1 MRCSDCEFKPRRRKG
16 KQWWVAVLA
25 AAISLPGSR
34 QSLVAAPVQVQE
46 TRLDNGLRLI
56 VRHNPGAAT
65 VAVAGAVRVTA
76 AQEPEGQEGLRQ
88 LVQLSLTGGAA
99 DAGVLTDTQT
109 QGDFV
114 SIMARAPDREA
125 QAALKAVVDLALKA
139 HFDSATIRGSQRVLE
154 RMAQAEQ
161 ELALMAA
168 SRAGRENLY
177 PAMARYADPRA
188 ARLLLAPSMVQRFYD
203 QHFVPNNLVLVVSG
217 PMDLK
222 TARALVQ
229 EQTAGLLP
237 GRSTE
242 EIGVVSAPPRLG
254 LHRMTMR
261 GTDSVVWVGA
271 RAPEPG
277 TRDYHVAAVTMAIL
291 GNGMGSRLYRRLRE
305 ELRLAY
311 MLGGQVM
318 SGRLW
323 PYMYVA
329 CTCDSVNVDRARE
342 AIEGEVDRLSLERV
356 SAAEIER
363 AREVVATQ
371 LLSIEMS
378 NSATAE
384 YLAGAAVLGPASE
397 PVVQPRELAAQ
408 IRQVHE
414 EQVTDFAKEWW
425 TRRVTVQLIGEK

>member
-1 MRCSDCEFKPRRRKG
+1 
-16 KQWWVAVLA
+16 
-25 AAISLPGSR
+25 
-34 QSLVAAPVQVQE
+34 
-46 TRLDNGLRLI
+46 
-56 VRHNPGAAT
+56 
-65 VAVAGAVRVTA
+65 
-76 AQEPEGQEGLRQ
+76 
-88 LVQLSLTGGAA
+88 
-99 DAGVLTDTQT
+99 
-109 QGDFV
+109 
-114 SIMARAPDREA
+114 
-125 QAALKAVVDLALKA
+125 
-139 HFDSATIRGSQRVLE
+139 
-154 RMAQAEQ
+154 
-161 ELALMAA
+161 
-168 SRAGRENLY
+168 
-177 PAMARYADPRA
+177 
-188 ARLLLAPSMVQRFYD
+188 
-203 QHFVPNNLVLVVSG
+203 
-217 PMDLK
+217 
-222 TARALVQ
+222 
-229 EQTAGLLP
+229 
-237 GRSTE
+237 
-242 EIGVVSAPPRLG
+242 
-254 LHRMTMR
+254 
-261 GTDSVVWVGA
+261 
-271 RAPEPG
+271 
-277 TRDYHVAAVTMAIL
+277 MAIL

-378 NSATAE
+378 NAATAE